1 VRVSGWKV
9 EHDALVRELSFR
21 DYDEALR
28 FVERVGEEAV
38 DHLSRPEVS
47 IVEFNRVKVV
57 VENLH
62 HAGIT
67 EAERRLARKVD
78 AIVEDYRTSMTQG

>member
-9 EHDALVRELSFR
+9 DHDALVCELSFR

-38 DHLSRPEVS
+38 DHQSRPEVS
-47 IVEFNRVKVV
+47 IVEFNRVRVV

-78 AIVEDYRTSMTQG
+78 AIVEDYRATMTHG